1 MLLGWILFCIICMLL
16 TSCKTKTVVVEKVV
30 DRYTH
35 TTDTIRD
42 SIRNDVFVKE
52 YVKGDTVFVD
62 KLQTLYK
69 YVYRAKTDTF
79 IQKDSVH
86 VKDSVFIHSKGDT
99 VWYEKW
105 HTKYVDRWNKRV
117 VCDTLIKT
125 DSIHVP
131 YPVPAQLSRWQSFC
145 CDYGKLMLGGTIM
158 ALILITTYL

>member
-1 MLLGWILFCIICMLL
+1 MTQTNDTSPNPEWLLLGWILLCIIVCMLFS
-16 TSCKTKTVVVEKVV
+16 SCKTKTVVVEKVV

-79 IQKDSVH
+79 IQRDTIPYVVKQEVAKEKKLTLWQRIRLWLFLPMAMLLVIAFLIIKDLLRKKV
-86 VKDSVFIHSKGDT
+86 
-99 VWYEKW
+99 
-105 HTKYVDRWNKRV
+105 
-117 VCDTLIKT
+117 
-125 DSIHVP
+125 
-131 YPVPAQLSRWQSFC
+131 
-145 CDYGKLMLGGTIM
+145 
-158 ALILITTYL
+158 

>member
-62 KLQTLYK
+62 KLQTMYK
-69 YVYRAKTDTF
+69 YVYRAKSDTF
-79 IQKDSVH
+79 IQRDTIPYIVTQEVAKEKELTLWQRIRLWLFLPMAMLLVIAFLIIKDLLRKKV
-86 VKDSVFIHSKGDT
+86 
-99 VWYEKW
+99 
-105 HTKYVDRWNKRV
+105 
-117 VCDTLIKT
+117 
-125 DSIHVP
+125 
-131 YPVPAQLSRWQSFC
+131 
-145 CDYGKLMLGGTIM
+145 
-158 ALILITTYL
+158 

>member
-62 KLQTLYK
+62 KSQTLYK
-69 YVYRAKTDTF
+69 YVYRAKTDTL
-79 IQKDSVH
+79 IQRDTIPYVVKQEVAKEKKLTLWQRIRLWLFLPMAMLLVIAFLIIKDLLRKKV
-86 VKDSVFIHSKGDT
+86 
-99 VWYEKW
+99 
-105 HTKYVDRWNKRV
+105 
-117 VCDTLIKT
+117 
-125 DSIHVP
+125 
-131 YPVPAQLSRWQSFC
+131 
-145 CDYGKLMLGGTIM
+145 
-158 ALILITTYL
+158 

>member
-1 MLLGWILFCIICMLL
+1 MTQTNDTSPNPKWVLLGWILFCIICMLL

-62 KLQTLYK
+62 KLQTMYK

-79 IQKDSVH
+79 IQRDTIPYIVTQEVAKEKKLTLWQRIRLWLFLPMAMLLVIAFLIIKDLLRKKV
-86 VKDSVFIHSKGDT
+86 
-99 VWYEKW
+99 
-105 HTKYVDRWNKRV
+105 
-117 VCDTLIKT
+117 
-125 DSIHVP
+125 
-131 YPVPAQLSRWQSFC
+131 
-145 CDYGKLMLGGTIM
+145 
-158 ALILITTYL
+158 

>member
-1 MLLGWILFCIICMLL
+1 MTQTNDTFPNPKWMLLGWILFCIICMLL

-79 IQKDSVH
+79 IQRDTIPYVVTQEVAKEKKLTLWQRIRLWLFLPMAMLLVIAFLIIKDLLRKKV
-86 VKDSVFIHSKGDT
+86 
-99 VWYEKW
+99 
-105 HTKYVDRWNKRV
+105 
-117 VCDTLIKT
+117 
-125 DSIHVP
+125 
-131 YPVPAQLSRWQSFC
+131 
-145 CDYGKLMLGGTIM
+145 
-158 ALILITTYL
+158 

>member
-79 IQKDSVH
+79 IQRDTIPYVVKQEVAKEKKLTLWQRIRLWLFLPMAMLLVIAFLIIKDLLRKKV
-86 VKDSVFIHSKGDT
+86 
-99 VWYEKW
+99 
-105 HTKYVDRWNKRV
+105 
-117 VCDTLIKT
+117 
-125 DSIHVP
+125 
-131 YPVPAQLSRWQSFC
+131 
-145 CDYGKLMLGGTIM
+145 
-158 ALILITTYL
+158 

>member
-62 KLQTLYK
+62 KLQTMYK

-79 IQKDSVH
+79 IQRDTIPYVVKQEVAKEKKLTLWQRIRLWLFLPMAMLLVIAFLIIKDLLRKKV
-86 VKDSVFIHSKGDT
+86 
-99 VWYEKW
+99 
-105 HTKYVDRWNKRV
+105 
-117 VCDTLIKT
+117 
-125 DSIHVP
+125 
-131 YPVPAQLSRWQSFC
+131 
-145 CDYGKLMLGGTIM
+145 
-158 ALILITTYL
+158 

>member
-1 MLLGWILFCIICMLL
+1 MTQTNDTSPNPKWLLLGWILLCIIVCMLFS
-16 TSCKTKTVVVEKVV
+16 SCKTKTVVVEKVV

-79 IQKDSVH
+79 IQRDTIPYIVTQEVAKEKKLTLWQRIRLWLFLPMAMLLVIAFLIIKDLLRKKV
-86 VKDSVFIHSKGDT
+86 
-99 VWYEKW
+99 
-105 HTKYVDRWNKRV
+105 
-117 VCDTLIKT
+117 
-125 DSIHVP
+125 
-131 YPVPAQLSRWQSFC
+131 
-145 CDYGKLMLGGTIM
+145 
-158 ALILITTYL
+158 

>member
-62 KLQTLYK
+62 KLQTLHK

-79 IQKDSVH
+79 IQRDTIPYVVTQEVAKEKKLTLWQRIRLWLFLPMAMLLVIAFLIIKDLLRKKV
-86 VKDSVFIHSKGDT
+86 
-99 VWYEKW
+99 
-105 HTKYVDRWNKRV
+105 
-117 VCDTLIKT
+117 
-125 DSIHVP
+125 
-131 YPVPAQLSRWQSFC
+131 
-145 CDYGKLMLGGTIM
+145 
-158 ALILITTYL
+158 

>member
-1 MLLGWILFCIICMLL
+1 MTQTNDTSPNPKWMLLGWILFCIIVCMLL

-62 KLQTLYK
+62 KLQTMYK

-79 IQKDSVH
+79 IQRDTIPYVVKQEVAKEKKLTLWQRIRLWLFLPMAMLLVIAFLIIKDLLRKKV
-86 VKDSVFIHSKGDT
+86 
-99 VWYEKW
+99 
-105 HTKYVDRWNKRV
+105 
-117 VCDTLIKT
+117 
-125 DSIHVP
+125 
-131 YPVPAQLSRWQSFC
+131 
-145 CDYGKLMLGGTIM
+145 
-158 ALILITTYL
+158 

>member
-1 MLLGWILFCIICMLL
+1 MTQTNDTFPNPKWLLLGWILFCIICMLL

-79 IQKDSVH
+79 IQRDTIPYVVTQEVAKEKKLTLWQRIRLWLFLPMAMLLVIAFLIIKDLLRKKV
-86 VKDSVFIHSKGDT
+86 
-99 VWYEKW
+99 
-105 HTKYVDRWNKRV
+105 
-117 VCDTLIKT
+117 
-125 DSIHVP
+125 
-131 YPVPAQLSRWQSFC
+131 
-145 CDYGKLMLGGTIM
+145 
-158 ALILITTYL
+158 

>member
-1 MLLGWILFCIICMLL
+1 MTQTNDTSPNPKWLLLGWILLCIIVCMLL

-62 KLQTLYK
+62 KLQTMYK

-79 IQKDSVH
+79 IQRDTIPYVVKQEVAKEKKLTLWQRIRLWLFLPMAMLLVIAFLIIKDLLRKKV
-86 VKDSVFIHSKGDT
+86 
-99 VWYEKW
+99 
-105 HTKYVDRWNKRV
+105 
-117 VCDTLIKT
+117 
-125 DSIHVP
+125 
-131 YPVPAQLSRWQSFC
+131 
-145 CDYGKLMLGGTIM
+145 
-158 ALILITTYL
+158 

>member
-1 MLLGWILFCIICMLL
+1 MWLVITVVVCVAFS
-16 TSCKTKTVVVEKVV
+16 SCKTKTVVVEKVV

-79 IQKDSVH
+79 IQR
-86 VKDSVFIHSKGDT
+86 DT
-99 VWYEKW
+99 IPYVVTQEK
-105 HTKYVDRWNKRV
+105 V
-117 VCDTLIKT
+117 VEKKLSFGQKLRLWLF
-125 DSIHVP
+125 
-131 YPVPAQLSRWQSFC
+131 YPLLAIAC
-145 CDYGKLMLGGTIM
+145 ILGIGTI
-158 ALILITTYL
+158 LRKISK

>member
-1 MLLGWILFCIICMLL
+1 MTQTNDTFPNPKWMLLGWILFCIICMLL

-79 IQKDSVH
+79 IQRDTIPYIVTQEVAKEKKLTLWQRIRLWLFLPMAMLLVIAFLIIKDLLRKKV
-86 VKDSVFIHSKGDT
+86 
-99 VWYEKW
+99 
-105 HTKYVDRWNKRV
+105 
-117 VCDTLIKT
+117 
-125 DSIHVP
+125 
-131 YPVPAQLSRWQSFC
+131 
-145 CDYGKLMLGGTIM
+145 
-158 ALILITTYL
+158 

>member
-1 MLLGWILFCIICMLL
+1 MTQTNDTSPNPKWLLLGWILLCIIVCMLFS
-16 TSCKTKTVVVEKVV
+16 SCKTKTVVVEKVV

-79 IQKDSVH
+79 IQRDTIPYIVTQEVTKEKKLTLWQRIRLWLFIPMAMLLVIAFLIIKDLLRKKV
-86 VKDSVFIHSKGDT
+86 
-99 VWYEKW
+99 
-105 HTKYVDRWNKRV
+105 
-117 VCDTLIKT
+117 
-125 DSIHVP
+125 
-131 YPVPAQLSRWQSFC
+131 
-145 CDYGKLMLGGTIM
+145 
-158 ALILITTYL
+158 

>member
-1 MLLGWILFCIICMLL
+1 MTQTNDTFPNPKWMLLGWILFCIICLLL

-79 IQKDSVH
+79 IQRDTIPYVVTQEVAKEKKLTLWQRIRLWLFLPMAMLLVIAFLIIKDLLRKKV
-86 VKDSVFIHSKGDT
+86 
-99 VWYEKW
+99 
-105 HTKYVDRWNKRV
+105 
-117 VCDTLIKT
+117 
-125 DSIHVP
+125 
-131 YPVPAQLSRWQSFC
+131 
-145 CDYGKLMLGGTIM
+145 
-158 ALILITTYL
+158 